1 MAQCCFSTLAAPDT
15 AESNDV
21 EAGARLPVRA
31 ERCLRSWPRPYSIDL
46 IHPSEHFDD
55 RREFGGV
62 GDQIDVSAGVKMQSR
77 IA

>member
-1 MAQCCFSTLAAPDT
+1 MAQCCCLTPAAPDT

-21 EAGARLPVRA
+21 EAGARLPLHPGG
-31 ERCLRSWPRPYSIDL
+31 CPWSWPRPCSIDL

-62 GDQIDVSAGVKMQSR
+62 GDQIDVSAGV
-77 IA
+77 